1 MKITSRQLN
10 ILLASVILML
20 SFSFNVFAEGVKYSN
35 ELTVTPVRVFF
46 AILII
51 PAFIVM
57 EIAFEKIR
65 EKRVEKRNKKLQ
77 KESKGEWKWFLN

>member
-1 MKITSRQLN
+1 MKKFTRQLN
-10 ILLASVILML
+10 ILLASVVLCFA
-20 SFSFNVFAEGVKYSN
+20 FSVTTFAEGAVKYSN
-35 ELTVTPVRVFF
+35 ELTVTPIRVFF

-65 EKRVEKRNKKLQ
+65 EKRVEKRNKKYG
-77 KESKGEWKWFLN
+77 KEE

>member
-1 MKITSRQLN
+1 MKKITRQLN
-10 ILLASVILML
+10 ILLVSAVLFFGFSVTAL
-20 SFSFNVFAEGVKYSN
+20 AEETVKYSN
-35 ELTVTPVRVFF
+35 ELTVTPIRVFF

-65 EKRVEKRNKKLQ
+65 EKRVEKRNKKYGKD
-77 KESKGEWKWFLN
+77 KE

>member
-1 MKITSRQLN
+1 MKKNTRQLN
-10 ILLASVILML
+10 TLLVSAVLCFG
-20 SFSFNVFAEGVKYSN
+20 FSLTAFAESTVKYSN
-35 ELTVTPVRVFF
+35 ELTVTPIRVFF

-65 EKRVEKRNKKLQ
+65 EKRVEKRNKKYGKD
-77 KESKGEWKWFLN
+77 KEN

>member
-1 MKITSRQLN
+1 MKKITRQLN
-10 ILLASVILML
+10 TLLVSAVLCFG
-20 SFSFNVFAEGVKYSN
+20 FSGTSFAESTVKYSN
-35 ELTVTPVRVFF
+35 ELTVTPIRVFF

-65 EKRVEKRNKKLQ
+65 EKRVEKRNKKYG
-77 KESKGEWKWFLN
+77 KTKDE

>member
-1 MKITSRQLN
+1 MNKSIKKLN
-10 ILLASVILML
+10 ILLASVILC
-20 SFSFNVFAEGVKYSN
+20 FCFTVTAFAEETVKYSN
-35 ELTVTPVRVFF
+35 ELTSSPIRIFF

-65 EKRVEKRNKKLQ
+65 EKRIAKRNKSY
-77 KESKGEWKWFLN
+77 ENEENE